1 MYMTVDFDL
10 PENINKFKAIELAEK
25 NDISF
30 SVLVPIGD
38 NFLIMRIVKEENE
51 EDKIKSFLLSVLT
64 NEDISKVNEADVI
77 EIYM

>member
-1 MYMTVDFDL
+1 MTVDFDL